1 MQLVSLHEVENAV
14 LEVVMNGDL
23 YRMDEDRHWKVTHN
37 TGTMSKHIETLVHMG
52 RNVFGISC
60 LGVGSS

>member
-1 MQLVSLHEVENAV
+1 MQLVSLDEVENAV

-23 YRMDEDRHWKVTHN
+23 YRMDEDRHCKVTHN
-37 TGTMSKHIETLVHMG
+37 TGNMSKHVETLVNMG

>member
-37 TGTMSKHIETLVHMG
+37 T
-52 RNVFGISC
+52 
-60 LGVGSS
+60 